1 MQFAAAT
8 SSAGSPSRPCDSF
21 RVMKLVD
28 FFSRRAD
35 QAAPEIAAGSAHVA
49 AAAKDVE
56 FELARQ
62 KMVERQ
68 LRERGIRSSRVL
80 DAMSS
85 VPRHLFVSSEHSSEA
100 YADTPLPIGAGQTIS
115 QPYMVAA
122 MADALELAGHEK
134 ALEVGAGSGYQAVVL
149 SLLAREVFAV
159 ESVASLADAAREL
172 LARLGCANVRI
183 ETGDGSQGWPAGAPY
198 DAILVSAGAPS
209 VPQPLIEQLAEGG
222 RLVIPVG
229 PAKHQELVRIVKRD
243 GGTVRE
249 SLLACR
255 FVPLLGQ
262 YGWRSSGAQ
271 EPPRG

>member
-1 MQFAAAT
+1 
-8 SSAGSPSRPCDSF
+8 
-21 RVMKLVD
+21 
-28 FFSRRAD
+28 
-35 QAAPEIAAGSAHVA
+35 
-49 AAAKDVE
+49 
-56 FELARQ
+56 
-62 KMVERQ
+62 
-68 LRERGIRSSRVL
+68 
-80 DAMSS
+80 
-85 VPRHLFVSSEHSSEA
+85 
-100 YADTPLPIGAGQTIS
+100 
-115 QPYMVAA
+115 MVAA
-122 MADALELAGHEK
+122 MSDALELAGQEK
-134 ALEVGAGSGYQAVVL
+134 VLEVGAGSGYQAAVL
-149 SLLAREVFAV
+149 SLLARQVFAV
-159 ESVASLADAAREL
+159 ESVPSLTDAARER
-172 LARLGCANVRI
+172 LARLGYKNVRI
-183 ETGDGSQGWPAGAPY
+183 ETGDGSQGWPADAPY